1 MKRFFFTTL
10 TIMCVLAMIAAPKK
24 SRERMTFDRNW
35 SFRLCKD
42 HAEVKIV
49 LAELG
54 IKDLRLGETKAK
66 VQKNKVTD
74 DTEPEQAQV
83 TASEVTSATAQSAYG
98 NKEFRSSTQ
107 ECCPQRPPTRP
118 SHPCSTQG
126 HRRA

>member
-1 MKRFFFTTL
+1 MKRYFFITL
-10 TIMCVLAMIAAPKK
+10 TVMCVLAMIAAPKK

-42 HAEVKIV
+42 YAEVKIV

-66 VQKNKVTD
+66 AQKNKVTD

-83 TASEVTSATAQSAYG
+83 TPSEVTSPTLQSAYG
-98 NKEFRSSTQ
+98 NKEFHSVSA
-107 ECCPQRPPTRP
+107 PHDW
-118 SHPCSTQG
+118 SI
-126 HRRA
+126 